1 MNVAYPLRSEE
12 VCVVVIRDENMAVDG
27 EREKMPF
34 GCLGLIVCE
43 GTMER
48 GNEVGSGYANACLLM
63 ETGTQLSVR
72 DIE

>member
-1 MNVAYPLRSEE
+1 M
-12 VCVVVIRDENMAVDG
+12 CVVIVRDESAAVDG

-34 GCLGLIVCE
+34 GCLGLIDRE

-48 GNEVGSGYANACLLM
+48 GNEVGSGYANACLL
-63 ETGTQLSVR
+63 EKTDTQLSVG